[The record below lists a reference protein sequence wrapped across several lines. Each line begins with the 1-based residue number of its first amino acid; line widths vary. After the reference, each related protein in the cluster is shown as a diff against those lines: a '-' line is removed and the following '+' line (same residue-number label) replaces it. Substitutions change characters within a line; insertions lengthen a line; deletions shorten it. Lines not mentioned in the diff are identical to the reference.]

1 VTIREERLRSHY
13 QKLAANFLEGL
24 AEPGTLVTVT
34 DCVIS
39 ENLRHVT
46 CLLRVFPKQ
55 KRDEALL
62 LANRNKRAL
71 RDTAAK
77 ENRGRFVPDFTF
89 APDPSEAIDDALGG
103 LAKDE

>member
-1 VTIREERLRSHY
+1 
-13 QKLAANFLEGL
+13 
-24 AEPGTLVTVT
+24 
-34 DCVIS
+34 
-39 ENLRHVT
+39 
-46 CLLRVFPKQ
+46 
-55 KRDEALL
+55 LL
-62 LANRNKRAL
+62 LANRNNRAL